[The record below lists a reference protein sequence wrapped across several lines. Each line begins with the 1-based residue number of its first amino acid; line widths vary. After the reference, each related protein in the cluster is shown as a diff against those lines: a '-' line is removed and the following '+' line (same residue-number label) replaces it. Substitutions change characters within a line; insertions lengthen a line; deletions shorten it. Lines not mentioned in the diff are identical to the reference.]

1 MAYDSDQWLA
11 GCCEHGSE
19 PLVSLKG
26 VDLFDGMPVN
36 LA

>member
-1 MAYDSDQWLA
+1 MIGTSGWLA

-19 PLVSLKG
+19 RLDPLKG